1 MSNGKSFDSSSNA
14 YLELDKYIPQ
24 YGMHVSRNAITLGND
39 MLLGVVAFQGSPFKT
54 VLNGELEHDSDHIT
68 RYFNELVKVNAP
80 NIEFKTH
87 MVKRKEKAHLD
98 MTFDNW
104 FSERLAKKYLEP
116 FQAGEF
122 FSVRYY
128 LSIIFKYKDIEKG
141 IEQFSDILTFTK
153 QALAEY
159 GVEVLGV
166 YEDTAN
172 GALISEIGQFLASLV
187 NCTEPK
193 DNFIT
198 VNSGLMSN
206 KLQIAKIYF
215 GSDLAELRNH
225 DHSKFGVFY
234 DMMEFPPT
242 SSRGMWNKLL
252 DVKAEFALTQSFF
265 PFTVSASSNAVETQ
279 INKLQSAS
287 RPPEGLIA
295 ELEQAKSDI
304 SQGDIIIGEYHS
316 TLAVFADTATE
327 AVERGTTVA
336 NLLLSSSYAMFNKAT
351 NIGHESF
358 YSHLPGS
365 RHKPFKEPKT
375 TRNLACGWSLNN
387 YPIGKAKGNPIGD
400 GNAIIPLKTPADSL
414 YYFNSHYSEIG
425 KNNIGE
431 KMLGH
436 CMILGQSGAGKTTL
450 EGVLANFIGRFGG
463 KFFGIDFNSSMKL
476 FFQTLGGKYFDIKE
490 GEPTGLNPFQL
501 PDSPA
506 LRAFLYSLLAACGR
520 NNSGDAVT
528 AVEESKIKNAVD
540 TIMMMPEQ
548 QRRFSYVSSLIP
560 PEGDDGIGDRLSKWQ
575 HSCDGTYA
583 WALDCPVNL
592 FNPLEL
598 DRIAFNCTDILT
610 EGGTVV
616 TEPILAVLFEMKD
629 LMQHDGAMMTTFV
642 EEFWVPANF
651 PTTQNKIKATLK
663 AGRIKNEFMFLVSQS
678 PADAIQCDIFAAI
691 IEQTATKIYL
701 PNKKATWEE
710 YKKCGLNRK
719 EFDELCQLGL
729 LSRTFLVSQDSGS
742 GFCKLDLYGFDEFL
756 PVISA
761 TWEGIA
767 LADTVRADLGTEEIS
782 EWVPEFITRYKAQ
795 QGK

>member
-1 MSNGKSFDSSSNA
+1 MSSGKSFDSSSNA
-14 YLELDKYIPQ
+14 FLPLNELIPS
-24 YGMHVSRNAITLGND
+24 YGMHVSRNAITLGDN
-39 MLLGVVAFQGSPFKT
+39 MLLGVVEFQGRPFQT
-54 VLNGELEHDSDHIT
+54 VLNTELERDSDYIT
-68 RYFNELVKVNAP
+68 RVFNELVKINAS

-87 MVKRKEKAHLD
+87 MVKRKEKVHLD
-98 MTFDNW
+98 MRFDNW

-116 FQAGEF
+116 FQSGEF

-128 LSIIFKYKDIEKG
+128 LSILYKYKNIEKG
-141 IEQFSDILTFTK
+141 VEQFGDLLTFVK

-159 GVEVLGV
+159 GVNVLGV
-166 YEDTAN
+166 YEDKEN

-187 NCTEPK
+187 NCTEMT

-198 VNSGLMSN
+198 VNNGLIAN
-206 KLQIAKIYF
+206 KLQIAKLYF
-215 GSDLAELRNH
+215 GSDLAEIRN
-225 DHSKFGVFY
+225 DKNSKFGVFY

-252 DVKAEFALTQSFF
+252 DAKAEFTLTQSFF
-265 PFTVSASSNAVETQ
+265 PFTISASSKAIESQ
-279 INKLQSAS
+279 INKLESSS
-287 RPPEGLIA
+287 RPPHGLID
-295 ELEQAKSDI
+295 ELYAVQSDI
-304 SQGDIIIGEYHS
+304 TQGDIVIGEYHA
-316 TLAVFADTATE
+316 TLAVFADTATD
-327 AVERGTTVA
+327 AVERGTSVA
-336 NLLLSSSYAMFNKAT
+336 NLLLSSSYANFQKAT
-351 NIGHESF
+351 NLGHKSF

-375 TRNLACGWSLNN
+375 TRNLVNGWSLNN
-387 YPIGKAKGNPIGD
+387 YPMGKATGNPIGD
-400 GNAIIPLKTPADSL
+400 GNALMPLKTPADSL
-414 YYFNSHYSEIG
+414 YYFNTHYSEIG
-425 KNNIGE
+425 KNNTGE

-463 KFFGIDFNSSMKL
+463 KFFGIDFNASMKL
-476 FFQTLGGKYFDIKE
+476 FFQTLGGQYFDIQE
-490 GEPTGLNPFQL
+490 GENTGLNPFQL
-501 PDSPA
+501 PDSPGV
-506 LRAFLYSLLAACGR
+506 RAFLYSLLAACGR
-520 NNSGDAVT
+520 KSRDEPVT
-528 AVEESKIKNAVD
+528 AVEEGKIKNAVD
-540 TIMMMPEQ
+540 TILMMPWE

-575 HSCDGTYA
+575 YSCDGTFA
-583 WALDCPVNL
+583 WALDSPTNR
-592 FNPLEL
+592 FNPYEL

-616 TEPILAVLFEMKD
+616 TEPILATLFEMKD
-629 LMQHDGAMMTTFV
+629 MMQEDGAMMTSFV

-678 PADAIQCDIFAAI
+678 PADAIQCEIFAAI
-691 IEQTATKIYL
+691 VEQTATKIYL

-742 GFCKLDLYGFDEFL
+742 GFCKLDLYGFNEFL
-756 PVISA
+756 PVIST

-767 LADTVRADLGTEEIS
+767 LADEVRAAVGSDEIS
-782 EWVPEFITRYKAQ
+782 TWIPEFIRRYEAKQ
-795 QGK
+795 RQ